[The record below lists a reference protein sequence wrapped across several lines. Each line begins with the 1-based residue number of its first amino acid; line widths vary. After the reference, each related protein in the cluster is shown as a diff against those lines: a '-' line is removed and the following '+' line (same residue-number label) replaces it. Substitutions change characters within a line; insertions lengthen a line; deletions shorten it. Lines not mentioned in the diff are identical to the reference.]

1 MTARH
6 AASRSL
12 ELFGAEAAAE
22 PEAKTLASGAALL
35 RGLAAAQAPLLL
47 SALEEISRRAP
58 FRHMATPGG
67 LRMSVA
73 MTNCGAAGWVSDR
86 RGYRYDAADPQSG
99 RRWPAM
105 PEIFAVLAT
114 EAAAMAGYERFVPD
128 ACLVN
133 RYAPGTRLSLHQDRN
148 ERDFAAPIVSV
159 SLGLPAVFLFGGLRR
174 AERAARVP
182 LTHGDV
188 VVWGGPAR
196 LRFHGVLPLKEGV
209 HPLTGSCR
217 LNLTLRQAL

>member
-1 MTARH
+1 MTAQR

-12 ELFGAEAAAE
+12 ELFGLEAAGE
-22 PEAKTLASGAALL
+22 PEAKTLAPGAVLL
-35 RGLAAAQAPLLL
+35 HGLAAARAPLLL
-47 SALEEISRRAP
+47 SALEQILRRAP

-73 MTNCGAAGWVSDR
+73 MTNCGTAGWVSDR
-86 RGYRYDAADPQSG
+86 RGYRYDRADPQSG
-99 RRWPAM
+99 QRWPAM
-105 PEIFAVLAT
+105 PEIFAALAT
-114 EAAAMAGYERFVPD
+114 EAAAMAGFKHLSPD

-148 ERDFAAPIVSV
+148 EQDFTAPIVSV
-159 SLGLPAVFLFGGLRR
+159 SLGLPAMFLFGGLRR

-188 VVWGGPAR
+188 VVWGGPSR
-196 LRFHGVLPLKEGV
+196 LRFHGVLPLQDGI
-209 HPLTGSCR
+209 HPLTGPCR
-217 LNLTLRQAL
+217 LNLTFRWAL